1 MRGAIVSGSDE
12 LWATSD
18 QAGRLAELLGNDPA
32 VKELPLRRDV
42 RSMGLLLGK
51 VIRDQAGDEIY
62 EIVESLRQMAIRH
75 REEEA
80 GSQDTAL
87 AAQAESIVGGR
98 SANDAY
104 WLAKAFAIYFELTNL
119 AETNH
124 RKRRRRASEVDTAAE
139 PQAGTL
145 RGTLARIAN
154 AGITYGDALE
164 ALRKLEIVPVF
175 TAHPTEVARRTVL
188 FKRRRIADTLS
199 ELDQLPLSPDRV
211 YASAEAISAEIVSLW
226 QTDEMHRRQ
235 PTVRDEIN
243 MGLDY
248 YTSSIIEALPEVYRE
263 LDRAIRDA
271 YGTNADFADLV
282 PSIRFGSWIGGDR
295 DGNPN
300 VTARETRLALEAARQ
315 IILTYFVRK
324 TAALMDQL
332 SSSTLQVRVSVSLV
346 EALASYGER
355 FPEVARRNV
364 TRSQFEVYRLFLDH
378 VLYRL
383 RTTIG
388 EGPAHAAAY
397 KDAGDFENDLAIVRA
412 SLVENGGSE
421 LAKRWVDPLLL
432 QVRTFGFHLHSLD
445 IRQHARVHEQAIAE
459 MRPSGRPSPQTQELI
474 QTLRTIE
481 VLKREYP
488 PQALRSYIVSGARTA
503 DDVRNV
509 LWLLQWSG
517 VNVAGDRERG
527 DPGMLVVPL
536 FESIDDL
543 RNSADVCRDVWT
555 SPDYR
560 DLLYAWDHRQEVM
573 LGYSDSN
580 KDGGMFAS
588 TWEVYKAH
596 RALHDVARRCNVSL
610 QLFHGRGGTV
620 GRGGG
625 PTHRAIVSQPVGAF
639 NGTLKITE
647 QGEVMNW
654 KYADPVLT
662 VRNLDLTL
670 AASLEALTRTGSPD
684 EPPPAQWE
692 AAMEIM
698 SERALHFYRERI
710 AGNPDILPY
719 FEQATPVLELEH
731 VRLGSRPAR
740 RAARRS
746 LDDLRAIPWVF
757 GWMQSRHAL
766 PAWFGVG
773 YALEWFT
780 RERSDADDILR
791 AMFQGFPL
799 FEDLIRNVE
808 IGMAKADLRIAARY
822 AGLVEDAALR
832 QRVFTTIE
840 EEFARTQRMI
850 LRVTGQSRL
859 LETTPVLERSI
870 RLRNPYVDPLS
881 WIQIDLLRRKRGGEH
896 TDECNRALAATING
910 ISAGLHNTG

>member
-1 MRGAIVSGSDE
+1 MSGITLTSRDE
-12 LWATSD
+12 LWATGD

-32 VKELPLRRDV
+32 LKELPLRRDV
-42 RSMGLLLGK
+42 RSLGLLLGD

-62 EIVESLRQMAIRH
+62 DIVERLRQLAIRH
-75 REEEA
+75 REA
-80 GSQDTAL
+80 TGASQDKAL
-87 AAQAESIVGGR
+87 ADEAESIVDAR
-98 SANDAY
+98 TVADAY

-124 RKRRRRASEVDTAAE
+124 RKRRRRASEFDRAA
-139 PQAGTL
+139 PLQAGTL
-145 RGTLARIAN
+145 RGTLRRMAD
-154 AGITYGDALE
+154 AGVPYADALE
-164 ALRKLEIVPVF
+164 SIRRIEIVPVF

-188 FKRRRIADTLS
+188 FKRRRMADALS
-199 ELDQLPLSPDRV
+199 ELDRLPLSPER
-211 YASAEAISAEIVSLW
+211 AGEFAEAIGTEILSLW

-248 YTSSIIEALPEVYRE
+248 YTSSIIETLPDVYRE
-263 LDRAIRDA
+263 FERAVRDA
-271 YGTNADFADLV
+271 YGTDANIVDLP

-300 VTARETRLALEAARQ
+300 VTAQETRRALDAARRV
-315 IILTYFVRK
+315 ILAFYVRK
-324 TAALMDQL
+324 AAALMDWL
-332 SSSTLQVRVSVSLV
+332 SSSTLQIPVSSSLL
-346 EALASYGER
+346 EALHSYSER
-355 FPEVARRNV
+355 YPEVARRNV
-364 TRSQFEVYRLFLDH
+364 TRSQFEVYRLFLDY

-383 RTTIG
+383 HATH
-388 EGPAHAAAY
+388 EGSSHAGTYEDAAA
-397 KDAGDFENDLAIVRA
+397 FENDLALLRA
-412 SLVENGGSE
+412 SLIENGGAQ
-421 LAKRWVDPLLL
+421 LAQRWVDPLLL
-432 QVRTFGFHLHSLD
+432 QVRAFGFHLHSLD

-459 MRPSGRPSPQTQELI
+459 MQPPARPSAQTQELI

-481 VLKREYP
+481 TLKREYP
-488 PQALRSYIVSGARTA
+488 QQALRSYVVSGARSA
-503 DDVRNV
+503 GDVRNV

-527 DPGMLVVPL
+527 DPGMLVAPL
-536 FESIDDL
+536 FESIEDL
-543 RNSADVCRDVWT
+543 RNSAEACRELWT
-555 SPDYR
+555 SPDYGE
-560 DLLYAWDHRQEVM
+560 LLDAWDRRQEVM

-580 KDGGMFAS
+580 KDGGMFTS

-596 RALHDVARRCNVSL
+596 RALHDVARECNVSL

-639 NGTLKITE
+639 DGSLKITE

-654 KYADPVLT
+654 KYSDPVLT

-670 AASLEALTRTGSPD
+670 AASLEALTRTGTPS
-684 EPPPAQWE
+684 EPPLPEWE
-692 AAMEIM
+692 AAMEAM
-698 SERALHFYRERI
+698 SERAFRFYRERI
-710 AGNPDILPY
+710 AENPDILPY

-740 RAARRS
+740 RGARRS

-773 YALEWFT
+773 HALEWFT
-780 RERSDADDILR
+780 HERADADEVLH
-791 AMFQGFPL
+791 AMFRGFPL
-799 FEDLIRNVE
+799 FEDLMRNVE
-808 IGMAKADLRIAARY
+808 IAMAKADLSIAARY
-822 AGLVEDAALR
+822 AELVDDAALR
-832 QRVFTTIE
+832 ERVFSMISD
-840 EEFARTQRMI
+840 EFERTRRMV

-881 WIQIDLLRRKRGGEH
+881 WIQIDLLRRKRGGED